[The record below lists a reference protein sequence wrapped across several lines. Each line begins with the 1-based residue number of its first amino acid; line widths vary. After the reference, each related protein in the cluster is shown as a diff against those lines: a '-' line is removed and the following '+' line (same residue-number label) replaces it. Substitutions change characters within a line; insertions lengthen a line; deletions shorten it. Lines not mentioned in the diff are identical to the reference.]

1 MGTGFCVYKDPT
13 LLMWQGDA
21 GDLSFLDNES
31 VHCVVT
37 SPPYWGLRD
46 YGLPPVIWGGKIDC
60 EHEWTTIVKPS
71 SSGGKNNA
79 QLEGGTTTQY
89 SSATHEKHESEFCMH
104 CNAWCGT
111 LGLEPRPEL
120 YVEHLVEIFREVWR
134 VLRADGQLWLNLGD
148 SYAANRSYQVTDT
161 KHIDVGNNMSSSIP
175 AGLKPKDLVGI
186 PWRVAFALQADGWY
200 LRSDIIW
207 AKPNPMPESVQDRPT
222 KAHEYMF
229 LLTKSGT
236 AKFWTHSRK
245 RGTRSSP
252 DADYVWRHKQT
263 GLVVDYQPV
272 PERLLKKFWTKVNLW
287 KGHDYFYDVDAVKE
301 AGSANSHGGK
311 PIEGGQKQMQLK
323 QQVGGVMGI
332 PAGAVGRNKRSVWT
346 IATQPYKEAHF
357 AVFPQ
362 ALVEP
367 CIMAGTSEKGVC
379 KGCGAPY
386 ARITGRNTA
395 PRQVDD
401 SKLDRYGTGKAGVHR
416 KVGGQYQKWLDDN
429 PMQTVGWQPTCQCDS
444 GPPIPATILDIF
456 SGAGT
461 TALVSRKL
469 GRRAVYIDASL
480 PYCGL
485 ALDRL
490 MKDK

>member
-1 MGTGFCVYKDPT
+1 MGTGFCVYTDPT

-21 GDLSFLDNES
+21 RDLSFLPDES
-31 VHCVVT
+31 VHCCVT

-46 YGLPPVIWGGKIDC
+46 YGLGSD
-60 EHEWTTIVKPS
+60 
-71 SSGGKNNA
+71 A
-79 QLEGGTTTQY
+79 
-89 SSATHEKHESEFCMH
+89 
-104 CNAWCGT
+104 
-111 LGLEPRPEL
+111 LGLEETPEL
-120 YVEHLVEIFREVWR
+120 YVKHLVEIFREVWR
-134 VLRADGQLWLNLGD
+134 VLRTDGQLWLNLGD

-161 KHIDVGNNMSSSIP
+161 KHIDVGNNMSSSVP

-186 PWRVAFALQADGWY
+186 PWRVAFALQNAGWY
-200 LRSDIIW
+200 LRMDNIW
-207 AKPNPMPESVQDRPT
+207 NKTNPMPESVTDRPT

-236 AKFWTHSRK
+236 TKFWTHSRK
-245 RGTRSSP
+245 RGTRSRP
-252 DADYVWRHKQT
+252 DADYVWKHKQT

-272 PERLLKKFWTKVNLW
+272 SGRILKRFWTKVNLW
-287 KGHDYFYDVDAVKE
+287 KGHDYFYDTDAVREE
-301 AGSANSHGGK
+301 AQPPHGKGYRK
-311 PIEGGQKQMQLK
+311 DAHEAYKGNVPTNI
-323 QQVGGVMGI
+323 
-332 PAGAVGRNKRSVWT
+332 AGAGVHPNGRNMRSVWT

-379 KGCGAPY
+379 KECGAPY
-386 ARITGRNTA
+386 ARTVHYKANYTKREPAHA
-395 PRQVDD
+395 PNSAPTKVDSSGWD
-401 SKLDRYGTGKAGVHR
+401 WPER
-416 KVGGQYQKWLDDN
+416 K
-429 PMQTVGWQPTCQCDS
+429 TTGWQPTCQCNA

-456 SGAGT
+456 AGAGT

-469 GRRAVYIDASL
+469 GRRAVYVDASL

-490 MKDK
+490 MKDTVERS